1 MMAVSKYLFFFAV
14 AFNIIFIPIDKNFY
28 TFTEVKTYIFH
39 SFILL
44 SLLSLLIN
52 LIIKDDFNISR
63 FMDIR
68 ISFLEVIKKPYNLFI
83 LILVLIVFCMI
94 CSTLLS
100 PIPYSS
106 FFGASYSRNGY
117 STYDILTLL
126 TAMSLVPY
134 IFKNLLSLKLL
145 SFLFIIISIITSL
158 YGLLETFGYQPLE
171 FIEAKDRINST
182 FGNTLNFSS
191 FTVMV
196 IPLTLSTIF
205 FKNFSRWIWT
215 IPIGLIL
222 GLQISIV
229 WITASRGSW
238 IALILS
244 LLFFILISIKI
255 NTVNNKIILKLI
267 SIITISLSTLIII
280 QLLPGN
286 SSNDISTYRLSTTIP
301 EVTSPQR
308 NLYGTNI
315 TGGLTGRF
323 QIWNG
328 TMKLVKSWDTPVEE
342 HGIKKALRPIFG
354 VGPDLFVY
362 SFHFVIEPQTK
373 LINVEHAHNYY
384 LHLLIELGF
393 INLLLF
399 SLLFL
404 TIIIMSLSLIKKD
417 LSNDKNYLI
426 VLTGLLS
433 AFLAKL
439 VEMMVGVPRIED
451 LSILFII
458 MGMII
463 SIYKIND
470 KKNDKKNIKKNDKYT
485 SKKFF
490 NLVILSIFSVCI
502 IGIIVHW
509 DIRRSYASG
518 LAALSEKTTDEYDKF
533 HLMKQAATLAPLH
546 EKIVLNHAQSVSL
559 RAQQE
564 SENMNNEEA
573 IIWAE
578 MARDILLKY
587 EKKEP
592 FEWDI
597 QLALAV
603 IVNSLYDLGV
613 TEYYDELQHRNLYI
627 SNQYPAYPTILTM
640 ASVALARSDNL
651 YDAEILANRVIEI
664 EENVSFDILSDK
676 EKASFAGARYS
687 KGYILAQLG
696 YYNES
701 VESLFEATKKSPSSE
716 AAANSHLLLSQIYLD
731 QFKDEEKANFHFNE
745 YLSISEK
752 LKPL

>member
-1 MMAVSKYLFFFAV
+1 
-14 AFNIIFIPIDKNFY
+14 
-28 TFTEVKTYIFH
+28 
-39 SFILL
+39 
-44 SLLSLLIN
+44 
-52 LIIKDDFNISR
+52 
-63 FMDIR
+63 
-68 ISFLEVIKKPYNLFI
+68 
-83 LILVLIVFCMI
+83 
-94 CSTLLS
+94 
-100 PIPYSS
+100 
-106 FFGASYSRNGY
+106 
-117 STYDILTLL
+117 
-126 TAMSLVPY
+126 MSLVPY

-145 SFLFIIISIITSL
+145 SFLLIIISIITSF

-171 FIEAKDRINST
+171 FIETKDRINST

-205 FKNFSRWIWT
+205 FKTFSRWIWT

-244 LLFFILISIKI
+244 LIFFILISIKI
-255 NTVNNKIILKLI
+255 KINTENNKIILKLI
-267 SIITISLSTLIII
+267 SIIIISLSTLITI
-280 QLLPGN
+280 QSLPSN
-286 SSNDISTYRLSTTIP
+286 SSNEISTYRLSTTIP
-301 EVTSPQR
+301 EVTNPQKR
-308 NLYGTNI
+308 LNNTNI
-315 TGGLTGRF
+315 SGGLTGRF

-404 TIIIMSLSLIKKD
+404 TIIIMGLSLINKH

-470 KKNDKKNIKKNDKYT
+470 KKNDKKNIKKNNKYT

-502 IGIIVHW
+502 IGIIIHW

-533 HLMKQAATLAPLH
+533 HLMKRAANLAPLR
-546 EKIVLNHAQSVSL
+546 EKIIINHAQTVSL
-559 RAQQE
+559 RAQLE
-564 SENMNNEEA
+564 SKNKNNEEA

-587 EKKEP
+587 EEKEP

-603 IVNSLYDLGV
+603 IVNSLYDIGA
-613 TEYYDELQHRNLYI
+613 TEYYDELQRRNLYI
-627 SNQYPAYPTILTM
+627 SNQYPAYPTVLTM
-640 ASVALARSDNL
+640 ASIALARSDNL

-664 EENVSFDILSDK
+664 EENISFDILSDK

>member
-1 MMAVSKYLFFFAV
+1 MMAVSKYLFFLAV
-14 AFNIIFIPIDKNFY
+14 AFNIIYIPIDKNFY
-28 TFTEVKTYIFH
+28 SFTEVKTYIFH

-63 FMDIR
+63 LMDIR
-68 ISFLEVIKKPYNLFI
+68 ISFFEMIKKPYNLFI
-83 LILVLIVFCMI
+83 LILVLIVFCTI

-100 PIPYSS
+100 PVPYSS

-134 IFKNLLSLKLL
+134 IFKNLLSIKLL
-145 SFLFIIISIITSL
+145 SFLLIIISIITSF

-171 FIEAKDRINST
+171 FIETKDRINST

-191 FTVMV
+191 FTVMI

-244 LLFFILISIKI
+244 LIFFILFSIKI
-255 NTVNNKIILKLI
+255 KINNYKKIILKSI
-267 SIITISLSTLIII
+267 SIIIISLSTLIII

-286 SSNDISTYRLSTTIP
+286 SSNDISSYRLSTTIP
-301 EVTSPQR
+301 EVTSPQK
-308 NLYGTNI
+308 NLNSTNI
-315 TGGLTGRF
+315 SGGLTGRF

-328 TMKLVKSWDTPVEE
+328 TMKLVKSWYTPVEE

-393 INLLLF
+393 LNLLL
-399 SLLFL
+399 SLLLFL
-404 TIIIMSLSLIKKD
+404 SIIFMGINLIKKD
-417 LSNDKNYLI
+417 FSNDKNYLI
-426 VLTGLLS
+426 LLTGLLS

-470 KKNDKKNIKKNDKYT
+470 KNNNKNNNKST
-485 SKKFF
+485 SNKFL
-490 NLVILSIFSVCI
+490 NLVFFSIFSIFI
-502 IGIIVHW
+502 IGIIIHW

-533 HLMKQAATLAPLH
+533 HLMKRAASLAPTH
-546 EKIVLNHAQSVSL
+546 EKIIINHAQTVSL

-578 MARDILLKY
+578 MARHILLKY
-587 EKKEP
+587 EEKEP

-603 IVNSLYDLGV
+603 IVNNLYDLGV
-613 TEYYDELQHRNLYI
+613 TEYYDEVQHRNLYI

-640 ASVALARSDNL
+640 ASIALARSDNL

-664 EENVSFDILSDK
+664 EENLSFDILSDK

-696 YYNES
+696 YYKES
-701 VESLFEATKKSPSSE
+701 VESLFEATKRSPTSE
-716 AAANSHLLLSQIYLD
+716 AAANSHLLLSQIYID

-745 YLSISEK
+745 YLNITKK

>member
-328 TMKLVKSWDTPVEE
+328 TMKLVKSY
-342 HGIKKALRPIFG
+342 F
-354 VGPDLFVY
+354 
-362 SFHFVIEPQTK
+362 
-373 LINVEHAHNYY
+373 
-384 LHLLIELGF
+384 
-393 INLLLF
+393 
-399 SLLFL
+399 
-404 TIIIMSLSLIKKD
+404 
-417 LSNDKNYLI
+417 
-426 VLTGLLS
+426 
-433 AFLAKL
+433 
-439 VEMMVGVPRIED
+439 
-451 LSILFII
+451 
-458 MGMII
+458 
-463 SIYKIND
+463 
-470 KKNDKKNIKKNDKYT
+470 NIKIR
-485 SKKFF
+485 KK
-490 NLVILSIFSVCI
+490 LS
-502 IGIIVHW
+502 
-509 DIRRSYASG
+509 RR
-518 LAALSEKTTDEYDKF
+518 
-533 HLMKQAATLAPLH
+533 
-546 EKIVLNHAQSVSL
+546 
-559 RAQQE
+559 
-564 SENMNNEEA
+564 
-573 IIWAE
+573 
-578 MARDILLKY
+578 
-587 EKKEP
+587 
-592 FEWDI
+592 
-597 QLALAV
+597 
-603 IVNSLYDLGV
+603 
-613 TEYYDELQHRNLYI
+613 
-627 SNQYPAYPTILTM
+627 
-640 ASVALARSDNL
+640 
-651 YDAEILANRVIEI
+651 
-664 EENVSFDILSDK
+664 
-676 EKASFAGARYS
+676 
-687 KGYILAQLG
+687 
-696 YYNES
+696 
-701 VESLFEATKKSPSSE
+701 KKSP
-716 AAANSHLLLSQIYLD
+716 NLM
-731 QFKDEEKANFHFNE
+731 
-745 YLSISEK
+745 
-752 LKPL
+752 